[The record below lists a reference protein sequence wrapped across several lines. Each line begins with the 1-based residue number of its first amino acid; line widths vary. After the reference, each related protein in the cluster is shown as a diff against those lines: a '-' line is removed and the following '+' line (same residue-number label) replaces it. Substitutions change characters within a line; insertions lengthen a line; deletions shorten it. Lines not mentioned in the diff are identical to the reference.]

1 MSGRIQRHRPGG
13 GLARP
18 REFGQ
23 QRAQL
28 GRHRLDRGC
37 RLGHPLKER
46 GLILSLLM
54 RFVDAIAAKRD
65 GRSLSQDEIEA
76 FVRGVTDGTIPD
88 YQASALL
95 MAIVLRGM
103 SDEETAWLTDAMV
116 RSGDRV
122 DLSDIPG
129 VKVGKHSTGG
139 VGDKTSIVL
148 APIAAACGAVVPKMS
163 GRGLGHT
170 GGTLDKLE
178 SIPGYRITLSID
190 EFKAVLRDVGTSIIG
205 QTAALAPADKK
216 LYALRDVTATVESIP
231 LISASIMSKKL
242 AEGSNA
248 LVLDVKC
255 GDGAFMKDP
264 ARARQLAA
272 SMVAIGKQA
281 GVRTEAVITD
291 MDVRLGRAIGNW
303 LEIIECLDTLK
314 GEGPP
319 DLTAVVRRLASRMV
333 VLGGIATDEKS
344 ADARVA
350 AAIGSGRALER
361 FARMIARQG
370 GDAAVT
376 ENYALLPSAPARVT
390 YDAPRAGYLTALK
403 AEAIGR
409 ASNVLGA
416 GRTTV
421 GDSIDHGV
429 GVVVLAKPG
438 ESVTRS
444 QPLVELHHRRGRGV
458 EEALELCRAA
468 IAIG

>member
-1 MSGRIQRHRPGG
+1 
-13 GLARP
+13 
-18 REFGQ
+18 
-23 QRAQL
+23 
-28 GRHRLDRGC
+28 
-37 RLGHPLKER
+37 
-46 GLILSLLM
+46 M
-54 RFVDAIAAKRD
+54 RFVDAIAKKRD
-65 GRSLSQDEIEA
+65 GHALSQDEVEA

-95 MAIVLRGM
+95 MAIVLKGM

-148 APIAAACGAVVPKMS
+148 APIAAACGVVVPKMS

-178 SIPGYRITLSID
+178 SIPGFRITLTIE
-190 EFKAVLRDVGTSIIG
+190 EFKSVLRDVGTSIIG

-242 AEGSNA
+242 AEGSSA

-255 GDGAFMKDP
+255 GDGAFMKDLP
-264 ARARQLAA
+264 RARELAA
-272 SMVAIGKQA
+272 SMVAIGTQA

-291 MDVRLGRAIGNW
+291 MDAPLGCAIGNS

-314 GEGPP
+314 GRGPA
-319 DLTAVVRRLASRMV
+319 DLTAVVVRLASRMV
-333 VLGGIATDEKS
+333 VLAGIASDDRAAS
-344 ADARVA
+344 ARVA
-350 AAIGSGRALER
+350 QALESGRALET
-361 FARMIARQG
+361 FARMVERQG
-370 GDAAVT
+370 GNPRVT
-376 ENYALLPSAPARVT
+376 ENYALLPSSPARVICS
-390 YDAPRAGYLTALK
+390 ASRAGYLTALK
-403 AEAIGR
+403 AEAIGK
-409 ASNVLGA
+409 ASHVLGA
-416 GRTTV
+416 GRAAV
-421 GDSIDHGV
+421 GEPIDHGV

-438 ESVTRS
+438 DRVTRG
-444 QPLVELHHRRGRGV
+444 QALVELHHRDRGV
-458 EEALELCRAA
+458 DEALEFCRSA
-468 IAIG
+468 IAIEDEPPPRREKVLGEVR